1 MSSIGRNQTKERI
14 LSLIYRKKQLTKQDI
29 AKEMNVSI
37 PTVISN
43 VNELLQEGIVEESGV
58 ADSTG
63 GRKPV
68 IVTFLPNSRFTFGVD
83 INPEKARV
91 ILTNL
96 DLDIKYDEEFLISGL
111 KDMGIIMREV
121 VKIIENALKVTG
133 VERNKILG
141 IGFSL
146 PGTVNEEKRLLELA
160 PNIGV
165 RNVDFKKFEE
175 YFNMPMFIE
184 NEANAAALA
193 ELNVGLVKDKEDLV
207 YISITSGVGTGIIV
221 KGLLYK
227 GKNKRAGE
235 FGHMTLVP
243 NGKQCGC
250 GRNGCWELYASQ
262 RALLEG
268 FNEISNMKIN
278 NLSVFFQA
286 LKVGDEIA
294 IEYFDKYLNILAAG
308 IQNIELALD
317 PRYIVLGGEIS
328 EYSELFMEDLK
339 KKIFIENSFYDKND
353 LKLMASKLKKNSS
366 IIGAALLPIKS
377 AFFMKDEIL

>member
-111 KDMGIIMREV
+111 KDMDTIMREV

-146 PGTVNEEKRLLELA
+146 PGTVNEEKLLLELA

-294 IEYFDKYLNILAAG
+294 RDHFDKYLNILAAG